1 MRYKKALN
9 NGFYS
14 KTYGFMVKWKQKIC
28 KSIIIKGQ
36 VVNMGTIKALLVGV
50 CDYLT
55 IKCPPLPLC
64 KNDLYAMRTALIH
77 GLNVSSNNIILC
89 SETGIVTRI
98 QLVTSIHTALEDTT
112 EEDTFILYFSGH
124 GGKNCLVL
132 SDGLID
138 LQDLINTIGQIQ
150 TKNKIAILDSCHS
163 GGFAL
168 DSVPIIDLDETVEH
182 FAGRG
187 FAVLAS
193 CGAEQFS
200 GFDEDRKISLYT
212 SFVCDALTSR
222 FLIRKGKKSLEA
234 INEAVFHFA
243 EVSNRKKGH
252 NFQQPI
258 FRSSIGGTIFFD
270 VEEYN
275 PYKVTKIYEETDNYI
290 IYGVEPVHHARAKR
304 LSVKVILR
312 FQCSMEQI
320 AEIAT
325 EIKNKVLYYE
335 VHQNEIAEAHHKG
348 HAANIVW
355 CYFGYD
361 EDDMV
366 DCNYICHTTWVDD
379 LQDKKWWYRSSKNTI
394 VAKGVHIDVHGSYE
408 LIKSLK
414 EDTMSKDDL
423 IKITREYTANIIS
436 VAEQYIKIFREYL
449 NNTIT
454 EEQLID
460 SVAPLNIEIS
470 KWFFKQSELPIPP
483 KELHDWAHMH
493 TKLSCTIH
501 DFSLFYDRKN
511 LQTWKSE
518 NRKWLLKNAIKQY
531 ELELEELKVIRI
543 A

>member
-1 MRYKKALN
+1 
-9 NGFYS
+9 
-14 KTYGFMVKWKQKIC
+14 
-28 KSIIIKGQ
+28 
-36 VVNMGTIKALLVGV
+36 MGTIKALLVGV

-55 IKCPPLPLC
+55 IKCSPLPLC
-64 KNDLYAMRTALIH
+64 KNDLFAMRTALIH

-89 SETGIVTRI
+89 GETGIVTKI
-98 QLVTSIHTALEDTT
+98 ELVTSIHTALKDSTED
-112 EEDTFILYFSGH
+112 DTFILYFSGH

-132 SDGLID
+132 SDGLIE
-138 LQDLINTIGQIQ
+138 LQDLINTIEQIQ
-150 TKNKIAILDSCHS
+150 TKNKIVIIDSCHS

-168 DSVPIIDLDETVEH
+168 DNVPIINLDETVEH

-200 GFDEDRKISLYT
+200 GFDENRKISLYT
-212 SFVCDALTSR
+212 SFVCDALTSH
-222 FLIRKGKKSLEA
+222 FWIRKGKKSLEA
-234 INEAVFHFA
+234 INEAIFHFA
-243 EVSNRKKGH
+243 EVSNRKNGH

-275 PYKVTKIYEETDNYI
+275 PYKVAKIYEETDDYI
-290 IYGVEPVHHARAKR
+290 IYNVEPVHHAGAKR

-312 FQCSMEQI
+312 FRCSMEQI

-394 VAKGVHIDVHGSYE
+394 FTKGVHIDVHGSYE

-414 EDTMSKDDL
+414 EDTMSKDEL
-423 IKITREYTANIIS
+423 IKITREYTVNIIS
-436 VAEQYIKIFREYL
+436 AAEQYIKIFREYL

-470 KWFFKQSELPIPP
+470 KWSFKQSELPIPP
-483 KELHDWAHMH
+483 KELHDWAHIH
-493 TKLSCTIH
+493 TKLSCTIQ

-531 ELELEELKVIRI
+531 ELELEELKVADKLI
-543 A
+543 

>member
-1 MRYKKALN
+1 MSVLLGCVLIMRYKKALN

-222 FLIRKGKKSLEA
+222 FLI
-234 INEAVFHFA
+234 
-243 EVSNRKKGH
+243 
-252 NFQQPI
+252 
-258 FRSSIGGTIFFD
+258 
-270 VEEYN
+270 
-275 PYKVTKIYEETDNYI
+275 
-290 IYGVEPVHHARAKR
+290 
-304 LSVKVILR
+304 
-312 FQCSMEQI
+312 
-320 AEIAT
+320 
-325 EIKNKVLYYE
+325 
-335 VHQNEIAEAHHKG
+335 
-348 HAANIVW
+348 
-355 CYFGYD
+355 
-361 EDDMV
+361 
-366 DCNYICHTTWVDD
+366 
-379 LQDKKWWYRSSKNTI
+379 
-394 VAKGVHIDVHGSYE
+394 
-408 LIKSLK
+408 
-414 EDTMSKDDL
+414 
-423 IKITREYTANIIS
+423 
-436 VAEQYIKIFREYL
+436 
-449 NNTIT
+449 
-454 EEQLID
+454 
-460 SVAPLNIEIS
+460 
-470 KWFFKQSELPIPP
+470 
-483 KELHDWAHMH
+483 
-493 TKLSCTIH
+493 
-501 DFSLFYDRKN
+501 
-511 LQTWKSE
+511 
-518 NRKWLLKNAIKQY
+518 
-531 ELELEELKVIRI
+531 
-543 A
+543 